1 MKKLLSFVILILIV
15 SVSFAQLGNNIVTK
29 NGTQTLIN
37 KTLIL
42 PKINGNVALT
52 PTGTELNTLY
62 GIDTTKTIK
71 EQLDAKP
78 NISDGVNPFTYVYS
92 KAQVD
97 SIIPFTTPVQ
107 SNSAILHNGTG
118 SATTIFTGSIP
129 ANSITTTGQFDILAI
144 FSFSGTTSK
153 VIQVKFGASAVIQVA
168 PTTQISGAYL
178 QTIANAN
185 SLSSQVAWNLGA
197 GLGNSS
203 SVAQTFTIDE
213 TQDVPVTVVCNVPVG
228 ETATLLFLR
237 VRAIKR

>member
-1 MKKLLSFVILILIV
+1 MAQTPIKDGIKVGRTFPKTIV
-15 SVSFAQLGNNIVTK
+15 ANEL
-29 NGTQTLIN
+29 
-37 KTLIL
+37 KTL
-42 PKINGNVALT
+42 V
-52 PTGTELNTLY
+52 
-62 GIDTTKTIK
+62 GIDTTQTIK

-129 ANSITTTGQFDILAI
+129 ANSITATGQFDILAV
-144 FSFSGTTSK
+144 FSFSGTASK

-178 QTIANAN
+178 QTIANVN

-203 SVAQTFTIDE
+203 SAAQTFTIDE
-213 TQDVPVTVVCNVPVG
+213 TQNIPVTVVCNVPVG